1 MIDSGIWWK
10 RARGVTPVLL
20 LAPTLAG
27 CSLLNLLSGPA
38 APPAPEPLP
47 PPRAETIAE
56 TDLAAGLD
64 PLPSSQQLLRSVP
77 FGRTDPFAPLPVAAA
92 TAAPASAAPAA
103 AGSTAAATASQAAS
117 QAEAARQALS
127 GLQLTGVIQ
136 SGAGA
141 EALVSHGE
149 LSGSVKTGDR
159 GGTTPLLPP
168 GWRVAAISLGG
179 PGLQN
184 PPSLTLVNAGQ
195 RLTLKL

>member
-1 MIDSGIWWK
+1 M
-10 RARGVTPVLL
+10 TPVLL
-20 LAPTLAG
+20 LTPTLAG
-27 CSLLNLLSGPA
+27 CSLLNLFSGPA

-77 FGRTDPFAPLPVAAA
+77 FGRTDPFAPLSVAPATTAPV
-92 TAAPASAAPAA
+92 TAAPAVGTAA
-103 AGSTAAATASQAAS
+103 AGTTAAGTASQAAS
-117 QAEAARQALS
+117 QAAAQAQAARQALS

-149 LSGSVKTGDR
+149 LSGSLRTGDR
-159 GGTTPLLPP
+159 GGTSPLLPA

>member
-10 RARGVTPVLL
+10 RARGLTPVLL
-20 LAPTLAG
+20 LTPTLAG
-27 CSLLNLLSGPA
+27 CSLLNLFSGPVA
-38 APPAPEPLP
+38 SPTPEPLP

-64 PLPSSQQLLRSVP
+64 PLPSSEQLLRSVP
-77 FGRTDPFAPLPVAAA
+77 FGRMDPFAPLPAAAA
-92 TAAPASAAPAA
+92 TAAPAA
-103 AGSTAAATASQAAS
+103 AGTTTATTAGQIAA
-117 QAEAARQALS
+117 QAEAARQDLS

-141 EALVSHGE
+141 EALVSYGE
-149 LSGSVKTGDR
+149 LSGSLKTGDR
-159 GGTTPLLPP
+159 GGTSPLLPP

-179 PGLQN
+179 PSLQN

>member
-1 MIDSGIWWK
+1 L
-10 RARGVTPVLL
+10 TPVLL
-20 LAPTLAG
+20 LTPTLAG
-27 CSLLNLLSGPA
+27 CSLLNLFSGPVA
-38 APPAPEPLP
+38 SPAPEPLP

-64 PLPSSQQLLRSVP
+64 PLPSSEQLLRSVP
-77 FGRTDPFAPLPVAAA
+77 FGRMDPFAPLPAAAA
-92 TAAPASAAPAA
+92 TAVPAA
-103 AGSTAAATASQAAS
+103 AGTTTATTAEQTAAQTAGQAVA

-141 EALVSHGE
+141 EALVSYGE
-149 LSGSVKTGDR
+149 LSGSLKTGDR
-159 GGTTPLLPP
+159 GGTSPLLPP

-179 PGLQN
+179 PSLQN